1 MNKKRTAFFISDRT
15 GLTAEELG
23 RSLLTQFD
31 SIQFERITLPYLDT
45 ADKARAAVAR
55 INAAAQT
62 DEQRP
67 LLFSTLLLP
76 DVRSIIAQSNAL
88 ILDLFESFIA
98 PLETE
103 LGIPSSHAVG
113 RSHGVGA
120 SYTARMDAVNFALS
134 HDDGGITRE
143 LHRADIILIGVSR
156 CGKTPTSLYL
166 ALQFGIYAAN
176 YPLVPED
183 FAAAKLFQ
191 FQFEGDTKR
200 RRASD
205 EDSTFSTARSE
216 RGSQRSS
223 TEKVELELP
232 PALKPLRDK
241 LYGLTIR
248 PERLQQLRAERL
260 PNSRYAAL
268 DNCQLEVKQAES
280 LMRLANIPYLDVTSM
295 SVEEIATTLLHQAGL
310 KR

>member
-1 MNKKRTAFFISDRT
+1 MNKKRTAFFVSDRT
-15 GLTAEELG
+15 GLTAEVLG

-31 SIQFERITLPYLDT
+31 SIEIERITLPYIDA

-55 INAAAQT
+55 INAAAQA

-88 ILDLFESFIA
+88 ILDLFEMFIA
-98 PLETE
+98 PLEAE
-103 LGIPSSHAVG
+103 LGVPSSHAVG

-183 FAAAKLFQ
+183 FAAAQ
-191 FQFEGDTKR
+191 
-200 RRASD
+200 
-205 EDSTFSTARSE
+205 
-216 RGSQRSS
+216 
-223 TEKVELELP
+223 LP
-232 PALKPLRDK
+232 PTLKPLRNK

-248 PERLQQLRAERL
+248 PERLQQLRAERS

-268 DNCQLEVKQAES
+268 DNCRLEVKQAEN
-280 LMRLANIPYLDVTSM
+280 LMRLANIPYLDVTAM